1 MNLKKLKRLIRQSPI
16 PLGCYNINTVEN
28 LIKISINRGDN
39 YFPQAL
45 NNDPNYIKLL
55 NEIERLVNNGIDEN
69 VILYEFLQIGHS
81 STKGIS
87 RLRFRKKYLR
97 MPPKSTKDNNG
108 NYVGDGGGNENKIR
122 VPSLKRSNRTWSN
135 FYRLFPS
142 LKGKDSYRGLKL
154 KKI

>member
-1 MNLKKLKRLIRQSPI
+1 L
-16 PLGCYNINTVEN
+16 YNKVPPFNQYSN
-28 LIKISINRGDN
+28 SGL
-39 YFPQAL
+39 YFLPVL
-45 NNDPNYIKLL
+45 NDDPNYIKLL
-55 NEIERLVNNGIDEN
+55 NEIERLVNNGVDEKI
-69 VILYEFLQIGHS
+69 ILYEFLQIGHS
-81 STKGIS
+81 STKGYS
-87 RLRFRKKYLR
+87 RLNFKKDYLR
-97 MPPKSTKDNNG
+97 MPSNSTKDNNG